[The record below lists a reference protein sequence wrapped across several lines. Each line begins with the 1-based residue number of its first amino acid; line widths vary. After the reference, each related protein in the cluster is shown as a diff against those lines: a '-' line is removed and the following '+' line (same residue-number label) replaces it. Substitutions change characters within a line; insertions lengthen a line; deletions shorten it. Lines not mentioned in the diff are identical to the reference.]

1 MGWDRWARPL
11 LAVLAVAGLIGAL
24 AGCGGGGGG
33 SSSNNNSSATQITGL
48 VEDGQSS
55 SPIAGASVTAGGNS
69 AKTDAN
75 GAFALSVSPGKV
87 TVTITAPGYQKGTF
101 SAVADQ
107 GLSNDIGVLTL
118 LNADTSPP
126 APPV

>member
-1 MGWDRWARPL
+1 MGSDRWARPL
-11 LAVLAVAGLIGAL
+11 LAVLAVVALCVAL

-33 SSSNNNSSATQITGL
+33 GSSNSSSTRIIGV
-48 VEDGQSS
+48 VEDRQSS
-55 SPIAGASVTAGGNS
+55 SPIAGATVQAGGSS

-75 GAFALSVSPGKV
+75 GTFALGVSPGKV
-87 TVTITAPGYQKGTF
+87 TVTITAPGYQTGTF

-107 GLSNDIGVLTL
+107 GVSNDIGVLTL
-118 LNADTSPP
+118 LNADTNPP

>member
-1 MGWDRWARPL
+1 MGSDRWARPL
-11 LAVLAVAGLIGAL
+11 LAALAVAALCVAL

-33 SSSNNNSSATQITGL
+33 GSSNSGSTRITGV
-48 VEDGQSS
+48 VEDRQTN
-55 SPIAGASVTAGGNS
+55 SPIAGATVQAGGSS

-75 GAFALSVSPGKV
+75 GAFALGVSPGKV
-87 TVTITAPGYQKGTF
+87 TVTITAAGYQTGTF

-118 LNADTSPP
+118 LNADTNPP

>member
-1 MGWDRWARPL
+1 MGWERWARSL
-11 LAVLAVAGLIGAL
+11 LAVLAVAGLMTAA

-33 SSSNNNSSATQITGL
+33 SSSSSNNSATRITGI

-55 SPIAGASVTAGGNS
+55 SPIGGATVAAAGNS
-69 AKTDAN
+69 ARTDAN
-75 GAFALSVSPGKV
+75 GAFTLSVPAGKV
-87 TVTITAPGYQKGTF
+87 TVTITAPGYQSGTF

-118 LNADTSPP
+118 LNADTNPP